1 MAEPVQTKRM
11 TYEEFCDWEQTQVE
25 RHELVDG
32 VPQLKFVDWDGPKM
46 MVGATNRHNMIV
58 GNIFSILKTRLRGD
72 RCRPYAADGKVKIP
86 KGNIRYPDVT
96 IDCGSYAPEAS
107 ALDSP
112 HVVIEVLSRSTR
124 WVDQNKKLIEY
135 QTVPGIKMILLL
147 LQDEKRAHL
156 WTPGPTAW
164 EMQELTDP
172 GAIIAIPAT
181 SASFTLAEAYEDA
194 L

>member
-1 MAEPVQTKRM
+1 MADAAQTKRM
-11 TYEEFCDWEQTQVE
+11 TFEEFCDWEQTQIE

-58 GNIFSILKTRLRGD
+58 GNVFSLLKTRLRGGP
-72 RCRPYAADGKVKIP
+72 CRPYAADGKVKIP

-96 IDCGSYAPEAS
+96 IDCGSYLPKAS
-107 ALDSP
+107 AIDSP
-112 HVVIEVLSRSTR
+112 NAVIEVLSRSTQ
-124 WVDQNKKLIEY
+124 WIDQNKKLIEY
-135 QTVPGIKMILLL
+135 QTVPGIRMIVLL
-147 LQDEKRAHL
+147 LQDEMRAHL
-156 WTPGPTAW
+156 WTRGPAIW

-172 GAIIAIPAT
+172 GATIAIPGTPA
-181 SASFTLAEAYEDA
+181 AFTLAEAYEDA